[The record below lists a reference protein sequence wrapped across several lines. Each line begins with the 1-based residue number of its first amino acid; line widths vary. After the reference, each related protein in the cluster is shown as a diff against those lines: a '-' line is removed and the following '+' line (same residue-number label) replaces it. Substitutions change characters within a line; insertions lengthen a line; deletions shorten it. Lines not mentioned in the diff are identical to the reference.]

1 MTQVPD
7 RPDLIVVGSGAAGLT
22 GALVAALGGAQVIV
36 LEKTGLVGGTTAMS
50 GGGAWIP
57 CNPHVSDVGVTDS
70 PEEALTYLRACVGES
85 GDEAIL
91 RALVDRG
98 AEMVRFLEDEAG
110 LTFQVWPPV
119 GGCIDY
125 RPWLPGAKRGGR
137 TIECAGFS
145 LVSLGEWADKLRMD
159 PSYRTPTNM
168 LDYYTERVHLNA
180 PGQAANRRTPG
191 PHGDADT
198 VWRGAAL
205 IGQLLSGC
213 LKAGVTVLVETS
225 ATELIANDGAVVG
238 VRATRAGEELELLAP
253 HVLLATGGFTNN
265 EELKRLWLDR
275 PLEVTCDIDANQ
287 GDGHLMGL
295 AAGAQLAGIDAWW
308 MPFVPLGL
316 PDGAVNAAGTRED
329 RILPHTMIVN
339 RSGKRF
345 MNEAVNYYDAGEA
358 FGTKVGA
365 APRNFPAWF
374 LFDQQGVERY
384 AFLAW
389 KVPPGEKPDWL
400 HVAESV
406 EGLARS
412 IEVEPSALEETIER
426 FNGFARKGVDEDFQ
440 RGGNPWDQAWGD
452 PEHEPNPSL
461 GTLEKA
467 PFYATPIYAGAIA
480 TRGGLRIDAT
490 GRVLSTR
497 GQPIRGLYASGN
509 CSNGTATGAYAG
521 PGATIGPAMTF
532 SYLIGR
538 EVSASAFRSEAPWS

>member
-1 MTQVPD
+1 MTSSYSEPSNQQ
-7 RPDLIVVGSGAAGLT
+7 DLVVVGSGAAGLT
-22 GALVAALGGAQVIV
+22 GALVAALGGARVAV

-57 CNPHVSDVGVTDS
+57 CNPHMSDVGVTDS
-70 PEEALTYLRACVGES
+70 REEALTYLRACVGDY

-91 RALVDRG
+91 AVLVDRG
-98 AEMVRFLEDEAG
+98 AEMVRFLEDEGG

-137 TIECAGFS
+137 TIEAAGFS
-145 LVSLGEWADKLRMD
+145 LAGLGQWADKLRMD

-168 LDYYTERVHLNA
+168 LDYYTKLLHLSA
-180 PGQAANRRTPG
+180 PGQDANRRAAPADVEG
-191 PHGDADT
+191 DT

-205 IGQLLSGC
+205 IGQLLSAC
-213 LKAGVTVLVETS
+213 LGAGVTILVDTS
-225 ATELIANDGAVVG
+225 ATELIVESGAVVG
-238 VRATRAGEELELLAP
+238 VKATRAGQSLDLLAP

-275 PLEVTCDIDANQ
+275 PLDFTCDIDANE

-295 AAGAQLAGIDAWW
+295 AVGAQLAGIDAWW
-308 MPFVPLGL
+308 MPFVPLGVS
-316 PDGAVNAAGTRED
+316 DGAVNAAGTRED

-339 RSGKRF
+339 SMGKRF

-358 FGTKVGA
+358 FGKRVGA
-365 APRNFPAWF
+365 GTRNFPAWF
-374 LFDQQGVERY
+374 LFDQQGMERY

-389 KVPPGEKPDWL
+389 KVPPGERPDWL
-400 HVAESV
+400 HVAESI
-406 EGLARS
+406 EDLARS
-412 IEVEPSALEETIER
+412 IGVDPSALEQTVEK
-426 FNGFARKGVDEDFQ
+426 FNGFARRGVDDDFQ
-440 RGGNPWDQAWGD
+440 RGANPWDQAWGD
-452 PEHEPNPSL
+452 PQHEPNPSL

-480 TRGGLRIDAT
+480 TRGGLRIDPT
-490 GRVLSTR
+490 GRVISAR
-497 GQPIRGLYASGN
+497 GQPIPGLYASGN
-509 CSNGTATGAYAG
+509 CSNGTATGAYVG

-538 EVSASAFRSEAPWS
+538 HVASSARA